1 MERHVLNLKELP
13 LEWDR
18 QAHIWQFCA
27 RGRREGTV
35 RKERGVISSYVGR
48 HWELSVRVVLII
60 YPLNLWLQTKSIIVS
75 VGQEP
80 EHDVSTWFL
89 LRVFHEAAINM
100 SARAAVILSVWLG
113 KDLLPSSLRLLDRGP
128 HQGRP
133 EMVEEE
139 KHIQG
144 RGTHMS

>member
-1 MERHVLNLKELP
+1 M
-13 LEWDR
+13 
-18 QAHIWQFCA
+18 
-27 RGRREGTV
+27 
-35 RKERGVISSYVGR
+35 
-48 HWELSVRVVLII
+48 LII

-80 EHDVSTWFL
+80 EHDVPAWFL
-89 LRVFHEAAINM
+89 LRVFHKAAVSM

-128 HQGRP
+128 HQGRL

-144 RGTHMS
+144 RGTHVS